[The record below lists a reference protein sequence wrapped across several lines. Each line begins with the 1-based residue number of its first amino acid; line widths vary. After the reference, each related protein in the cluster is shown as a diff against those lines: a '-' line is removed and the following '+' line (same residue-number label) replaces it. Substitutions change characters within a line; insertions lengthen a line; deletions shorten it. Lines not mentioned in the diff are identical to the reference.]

1 VTRTARTRRLLSGM
15 VLLAVVGT
23 ACAEADRPLEGDERP
38 RVVLLVVDGLRPD
51 YVTPELMPRLN
62 ALAESG
68 VRGLAH
74 HAAFPTVTR
83 VNSPTLFTGRHPGGH
98 GQLGNSVY
106 LPEVVADRVLDTG
119 DRQDLLL
126 IQEAMRGRILTAP
139 SLGEMLDDAGRV
151 FFAASS
157 GSTGSGTLMNPT
169 GAGAGLVHHAM
180 TMPDSLGPVVDEV
193 LGPVPDLEDAASGL
207 PLVARAI
214 DALLRI
220 GVDRGD
226 ADVLAAWLTEPDGTA
241 HDTGMGS
248 PETVAVLRGVDAEI
262 GRLLDGLAERG
273 LLEQT
278 NVVVA
283 SDHGFSTRVGEERLE
298 DLLVEAGLKASEES
312 LDVVVASDAIHVREG
327 GAERIEAIVE
337 LLQATPWVGP
347 VFTRAGEA
355 GPDHGSVPGTA
366 SFAAISWDH
375 PRSADILTS
384 ADWTDEENAWGYVGS
399 VLTPGVAGHGSSSP
413 WDIRATFLAAGPAF
427 RSGLRLEVPTGN
439 VDLTPTAIHLV
450 GAPVPAHLDGRVLR
464 EILVGGPEP
473 STVAVVEEPVVVE
486 RVLDGMRYRLELE
499 RVRVGETRYLRGTA
513 VERSP
518 GR

>member
-1 VTRTARTRRLLSGM
+1 
-15 VLLAVVGT
+15 
-23 ACAEADRPLEGDERP
+23 
-38 RVVLLVVDGLRPD
+38 VVLLVVDGLRPD
-51 YVTPELMPRLN
+51 YVTPELMPRLH

-83 VNSPTLFTGRHPGGH
+83 VNAPTLFTGRHPGGH

-106 LPEVVADRVLDTG
+106 LPEVQADRVLDTG

-126 IQEAMRGRILTAP
+126 IQDAMGGRVLTAP

-169 GAGAGLVHHAM
+169 GAGVGLVHHAM
-180 TMPDSLGPVVDEV
+180 TLPDSLGPVVDEV
-193 LGPVPDLEDAASGL
+193 LGPVPDMEGAASGL

-220 GVDRGD
+220 GLDRAD

-248 PETVAVLRGVDAEI
+248 PETVAVLREVDAEI

-278 NVVVA
+278 NVLVA
-283 SDHGFSTRVGEERLE
+283 SDHGFSTRVGDQPLE

-312 LDVVVASDAIHVREG
+312 MDVVVASDAIHVREG
-327 GAERIEAIVE
+327 GPERIEAIVE
-337 LLQATPWVGP
+337 LLQVTPWVGP
-347 VFTRAGEA
+347 VFTRAAEGAGEA
-355 GPDHGSVPGTA
+355 GGEEGAVPGTV
-366 SFAAISWDH
+366 SFAAIGWDH
-375 PRSADILTS
+375 PRAADILTS
-384 ADWTDEENAWGYVGS
+384 PDWTDEKNDWGYAGS
-399 VLTPGVAGHGSSSP
+399 VRTPGVAGHGSSSP

-427 RSGLRLEVPTGN
+427 RSGVHLEVPTGN
-439 VDLTPTAIHLV
+439 VDLTPTALHLV
-450 GAPVPAHLDGRVLR
+450 GAPVPTQLDGRVLR
-464 EILVGGPEP
+464 EILLGGPEP
-473 STVAVVEEPVVVE
+473 DSVAVAEESVVVE
-486 RVLDGMRYRLELE
+486 RALEGVRYRLEVE
-499 RVRVGETRYLRGTA
+499 RVRVGETRYLRGTT